1 VIRNIRTALSALA
14 LAAVLLLPGTALA
27 EEAADRAV
35 VVAEEITL
43 TGKVVAIGKES
54 RMIIVEG
61 PKGRQVAMK
70 APKEGQNFD
79 QISMGDTVTARYFES
94 VALAITPVADAQPGA
109 SELTAVS
116 LAPPGAT
123 PGGTIVDQIQLR
135 AVVAAVDAEAR
146 KVTLDVPAGGQRIL
160 KVREGVDLARVKVG
174 EEVGVTLTEALAITI
189 APSE

>member
-14 LAAVLLLPGTALA
+14 LAGVLLLPGAALA
-27 EEAADRAV
+27 EEAADRVV

-61 PKGRQVAMK
+61 PKGGQVPLK

-79 QISMGDTVTARYFES
+79 QISVGDTVTARYFES

-109 SELTAVS
+109 SELAAVS
-116 LAPPGAT
+116 LAPPGAM

-135 AVVAAVDAEAR
+135 AAVVSVDAEAR
-146 KVTLDVPAGGQRIL
+146 KVSLFVPAGGERIL
-160 KVREGVDLARVKVG
+160 KVREGVDLAKVKVG
-174 EEVGVTLTEALAITI
+174 EEVSVTLTEALAITI

>member
-1 VIRNIRTALSALA
+1 MLTSDAPVDCATAQGDIRVLEAEKPHVAERILEGATAISPAGAVIGILTGTEGTKLEVAIGTYNEQIDACISEIKTTCGLSQAKEGTNVIRNIRTALSALA

-61 PKGRQVAMK
+61 PTGRQVAMK

-79 QISMGDTVTARYFES
+79 QISMGDTVTARYFDS
-94 VALAITPVADAQPGA
+94 V
-109 SELTAVS
+109 
-116 LAPPGAT
+116 
-123 PGGTIVDQIQLR
+123 
-135 AVVAAVDAEAR
+135 
-146 KVTLDVPAGGQRIL
+146 
-160 KVREGVDLARVKVG
+160 
-174 EEVGVTLTEALAITI
+174 ALAITI

>member
-1 VIRNIRTALSALA
+1 MIRNIRTALSALA

-43 TGKVVAIGKES
+43 TGKVVAIRKES

-61 PKGRQVAMK
+61 PKGGQVSLK

-109 SELTAVS
+109 SEVAAVS

-123 PGGTIVDQIQLR
+123 PGGAIVDQIQLR

-146 KVTLDVPAGGQRIL
+146 KVTLDVPAGGQRVV

-174 EEVGVTLTEALAITI
+174 EEVSVTLTEALAITI

>member
-1 VIRNIRTALSALA
+1 MIRNIRTALSALA

-61 PKGRQVAMK
+61 PTGRQVAMK

-109 SELTAVS
+109 SELAAVS

-160 KVREGVDLARVKVG
+160 MVREGVDLARVKVG
-174 EEVGVTLTEALAITI
+174 EEVSVTLTEALAITI